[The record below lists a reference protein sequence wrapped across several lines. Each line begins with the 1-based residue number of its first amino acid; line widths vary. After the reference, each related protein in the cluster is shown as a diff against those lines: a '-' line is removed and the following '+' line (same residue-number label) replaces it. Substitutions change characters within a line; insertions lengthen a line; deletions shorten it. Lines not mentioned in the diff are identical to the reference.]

1 MFNILQCQW
10 LEKVACS
17 DDTLLRSFS
26 SFGGF
31 ASFTFYILY
40 ILSRLLSCFKLFD
53 NYD

>member
-26 SFGGF
+26 SFGSF
-31 ASFTFYILY
+31 ASFLTRFEYM
-40 ILSRLLSCFKLFD
+40 LSRLLSCFKLFD